1 MNATDVINMMPEGTR
16 QINEFAAQIIGATE
30 NGNDDPLAVYKQL
43 NDAIKSLELA
53 KGEIKQ
59 LAIDEAEKYGKKFQL
74 HNAEFSHSVRANYD
88 FSNCNDQV
96 YEKISDE
103 LNDVKVEKK
112 EREKF
117 LKTVKEP
124 ITMVDDETGEV
135 LQINPPAKTYTDV
148 LRVKNLEPELP
159 EPDLNKGKKDLPF

>member
-1 MNATDVINMMPEGTR
+1 MNATDVINMMPEGTQ

-30 NGNDDPLAVYKQL
+30 SGNNDPLAVYKQL

-59 LAIDEAEKYGKKFQL
+59 LAIDEAEKFGKKFQL
-74 HNAEFSHSVRANYD
+74 YNAEFSHSVRANYD

-117 LKTVKEP
+117 LKTV
-124 ITMVDDETGEV
+124 
-135 LQINPPAKTYTDV
+135 
-148 LRVKNLEPELP
+148 
-159 EPDLNKGKKDLPF
+159 